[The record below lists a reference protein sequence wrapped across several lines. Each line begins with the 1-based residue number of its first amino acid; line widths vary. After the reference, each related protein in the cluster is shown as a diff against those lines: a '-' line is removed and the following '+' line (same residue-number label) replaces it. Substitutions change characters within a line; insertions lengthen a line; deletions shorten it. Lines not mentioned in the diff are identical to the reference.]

1 MFSLQ
6 FPVGQG
12 EGHLKRRILRDII
25 SGSIS
30 RVVFVFG
37 RIHTGSHAFIGGI
50 RGAMQGKRFYRQP
63 QNSRFY
69 PVFLFVNKDIHLL
82 KYYVV
87 KVHSVMQMKLVSPNS
102 VSQVA

>member
-12 EGHLKRRILRDII
+12 EGHLKRRILPDII
-25 SGSIS
+25 SGSVS
-30 RVVFVFG
+30 RIVYVFG
-37 RIHTGSHAFIGGI
+37 RIQTGSHAFIGGI

-87 KVHSVMQMKLVSPNS
+87 KVHSVMQM
-102 VSQVA
+102 